1 MQFIKHIFSSLTPS
15 FLIRNYIFGICFWA
29 ACVFLLPD
37 IPIPL
42 IIILTINLL
51 FFPFA
56 TLVWDEMCDMLM
68 GGTAVFLPLWTMLII
83 KFFIKGMIFS
93 FAIPVGVL
101 GILYIWFR
109 TKNAS

>member
-15 FLIRNYIFGICFWA
+15 FLIRNYIFGICLWA
-29 ACVFLLPD
+29 VCVFILPD
-37 IPIPL
+37 VQIAL
-42 IIILTINLL
+42 IVILTINLL

-56 TLVWDEMCDMLM
+56 TLIWDEMRDTIM
-68 GGTAVFLPLWTMLII
+68 GNTAVFLPLWTMLFI
-83 KFFIKGMIFS
+83 KFFIKCMIFA